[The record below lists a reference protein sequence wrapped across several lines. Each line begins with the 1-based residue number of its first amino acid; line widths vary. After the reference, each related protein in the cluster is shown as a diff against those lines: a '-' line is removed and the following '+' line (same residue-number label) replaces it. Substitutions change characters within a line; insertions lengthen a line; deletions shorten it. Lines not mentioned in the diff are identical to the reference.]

1 MDLPCRALQVD
12 ARVSTHGGIEMQAKV
27 GDRIVLESER
37 VGQKDRAGE
46 VLEVM
51 DSPLGVNLRVRWDD
65 GHESEIRPKAGSARI
80 VPAEPTQPG

>member
-1 MDLPCRALQVD
+1 ML
-12 ARVSTHGGIEMQAKV
+12 VSRRTEVFAMQAKV

-46 VLEVM
+46 ILEVT
-51 DSPLGVNLRVRWDD
+51 DSPLGANLRVRWDD

-80 VPAEPTQPG
+80 VTKEPSAG